1 MAKTLGELTSSIN
14 TQVAILPFPLVAP
27 HSLRGNTPFRL
38 SFPLFFFYF
47 FLLWGTGD
55 REAPGHHDGTQYRYC
70 KGIDTMNIRKLVSV
84 MIVR

>member
-55 REAPGHHDGTQYRYC
+55 REAPQYRYC
-70 KGIDTMNIRKLVSV
+70 KGTDTMNIRKLVSV
-84 MIVR
+84 MIIR